1 MNPTSIPGPLDH
13 ISDGALLDRRA
24 VAALKIFGSLPK
36 LDADRTAC
44 RGLSFVRL
52 GGRVY
57 YPGSVLKRA
66 LAEAI
71 AAGPRAYADAL
82 SASRAPVRP
91 AA

>member
-1 MNPTSIPGPLDH
+1 MNSTSISGPRDD
-13 ISDGALLDRRA
+13 ISDSALRRPSRCSRPEH
-24 VAALKIFGSLPK
+24 FGSLPK

-71 AAGPRAYADAL
+71 AAGPRTYADAVA
-82 SASRAPVRP
+82 ASRAPVRP